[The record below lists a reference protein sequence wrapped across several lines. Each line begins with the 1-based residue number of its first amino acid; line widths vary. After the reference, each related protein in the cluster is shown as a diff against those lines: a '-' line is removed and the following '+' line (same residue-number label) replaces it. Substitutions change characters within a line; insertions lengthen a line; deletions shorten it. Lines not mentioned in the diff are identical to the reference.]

1 MTTSND
7 SKILSVIHS
16 VCCGLDVH
24 KKVILATLISTD
36 ASGQDTSETREF
48 GTFTDDLEKLR
59 NWLLEHSCFIVAM
72 ESTGIYWRCVHN
84 ILEGYVEVS
93 SW

>member
-7 SKILSVIHS
+7 SRILSVIHS

-24 KKVILATLISTD
+24 KKVIVATLISTD
-36 ASGQDTSETREF
+36 DSGQDISQTMEF

-59 NWLLEHSCFIVAM
+59 SWLLEHECLIVAM
-72 ESTGIYWRCVHN
+72 EST
-84 ILEGYVEVS
+84 
-93 SW
+93 